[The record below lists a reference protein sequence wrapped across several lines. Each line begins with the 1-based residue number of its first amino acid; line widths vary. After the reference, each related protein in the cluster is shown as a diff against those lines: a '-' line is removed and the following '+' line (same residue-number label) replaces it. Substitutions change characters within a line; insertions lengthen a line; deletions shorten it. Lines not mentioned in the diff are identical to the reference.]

1 MAIKALI
8 DQPAD
13 SMSQRSGMRRALR
26 LETSGL
32 LPDGQDAN
40 VTVHN
45 ISFTGL
51 LLETGVDLATG
62 ETLSL
67 ALPETGLVEAEVI
80 WRSEQL
86 YGCAFKTPL
95 GAAALAA
102 AQLQGLPVSDAGP
115 SPQPAPPPSPLAAP
129 RTGTGEALGLR
140 LNRLRR
146 EAGLTLA
153 DVANRLGVS
162 KPTVWAW
169 EKGKARPIPERMAA
183 IAEALGAS
191 PDDLV
196 EAVGLETDIAHLLED
211 CRTRIAE
218 ACGTRPGAV
227 RIMIEL

>member
-13 SMSQRSGMRRALR
+13 GMSQRSGIRRALR

-45 ISFTGL
+45 ISLTGL

-67 ALPETGLVEAEVI
+67 ALPETGLVEAEVV

-95 GAAALAA
+95 SAAALAA
-102 AQLQGLPVSDAGP
+102 AQLQGLPVSEAGP
-115 SPQPAPPPSPLAAP
+115 APQPASVAAP